1 MLTVLPEQFI
11 RHQGIGTIDCG
22 CERLQSN
29 LSHCSQAYQIG
40 KVTGAD
46 LNDSPNIGMLS
57 KSNAMLWRALLNYGE
72 NYEPSPIDGLSLCG
86 NWNGDAFRKFVRC
99 DGIRIIGMG

>member
-29 LSHCSQAYQIG
+29 LSHCSQAYQIA
-40 KVTGAD
+40 KATGAGHS
-46 LNDSPNIGMLS
+46 DSPNIGMLS
-57 KSNAMLWRALLNYGE
+57 QSSCCTRFERPPVLPFGLPRDGFGSRLGGFVDLLSREAKSI
-72 NYEPSPIDGLSLCG
+72 PK
-86 NWNGDAFRKFVRC
+86 KFAT
-99 DGIRIIGMG
+99 